1 MRTFEE
7 GSLAPEFEIE
17 DQNGELFRLADHRGT
32 PIVLY
37 FYPKDNTPGC
47 TKEACG
53 FRDAYAEYTEK
64 GIKVIGVS
72 PDSAKKHTGFIE
84 KFQLP
89 FTLLADVE
97 HKVCE
102 LYGVWGLKKMMG
114 REYMGVFRTTFVI
127 DAEGKVLKIYD
138 KVKPEEH
145 AQEILS
151 LFEA

>member
-7 GSLAPEFEIE
+7 GSVAPEFELE
-17 DQNGELFRLADHRGT
+17 DQNGELVKLADLRGT
-32 PIVLY
+32 PVVLY

-53 FRDAYAEYTEK
+53 FRDVYSDYTAK

-72 PDSAKKHTGFIE
+72 PDSAKKHTNFIE

-127 DAEGKVLKIYD
+127 DADGTVKKIYN

-145 AQEILS
+145 AKEVLS
-151 LFEA
+151 LFEE